1 MDQPGHTP
9 PRLISTL
16 REDITRGGFL
26 GSFKQEAREIEEF
39 FLSDREKEQLRSK
52 GWIWRWFVLAWWVLK
67 NSLLKLTSFRRILL
81 VIGLVLIFTIDLSI
95 TVGTQVSI
103 NYKGLGAICVLLVL
117 VLELKDKLL
126 ARNELESGR
135 AVQRAMQPDASP
147 SVPGWDLWLYT
158 RSANEVGGDLVD
170 FLRLDGGRCAVAI
183 GDVAGKGLGA
193 ALFMVKIQSTV
204 RALAPDFES
213 VDRLAAKLNAILLR
227 DGMPGKFASLF
238 FGRFGPGSGDLQFF
252 NAGHMPPLVLSA
264 DGIEELSKGNA
275 ALGLSAG
282 TVFETRVV
290 RLAAGESMV
299 VYSDGVTEAQNEAG
313 EFYGLDRF
321 RTVCKEDRMMA
332 AQALGE
338 KILAGIVAFEGN
350 ARRTDDLSLVILQRT
365 A

>member
-9 PRLISTL
+9 PRLIRTL

-26 GSFKQEAREIEEF
+26 GSLRHEAREIEEF
-39 FLSDREKEQLRSK
+39 FLSEREKEQLRNK

-81 VIGLVLIFTIDLSI
+81 VIGLILIFTIDVSMS
-95 TVGTQVSI
+95 VGTQVSI
-103 NYKGLGAICVLLVL
+103 NYKGLGAMCILLVL
-117 VLELKDKLL
+117 ILELKDKLL

-135 AVQRAMQPDASP
+135 EVQGAMQPETCP

-183 GDVAGKGLGA
+183 GDVAGKGLAA

-213 VDRLAAKLNAILLR
+213 IERLAAKLNAILLR

-238 FGRFGPGSGDLQFF
+238 FARFGPESGDLQFF
-252 NAGHMPPLVLSA
+252 NAGHMPPLILSA
-264 DGIEELSKGNA
+264 DGVEELSKGNA

-282 TVFETRVV
+282 TVFETRGL
-290 RLAAGESMV
+290 RLAAGGTMV
-299 VYSDGVTEAQNEAG
+299 VYSDGVTEAQNEDG
-313 EFYGLDRF
+313 EFYGLERF
-321 RTVCKEDRMMA
+321 RSICNQGRTLA

-338 KILAGIVAFEGN
+338 KILAGIALFEGTT
-350 ARRTDDLSLVILQRT
+350 RRSDDLSLVILRRT

>member
-9 PRLISTL
+9 PRLIPTL
-16 REDITRGGFL
+16 KEDITRGGFL

-52 GWIWRWFVLAWWVLK
+52 GRIWRWFVLAWWVLK
-67 NSLLKLTSFRRILL
+67 NSLLKLTSFRRIVL
-81 VIGLVLIFTIDLSI
+81 VIGLILIFSSDTN
-95 TVGTQVSI
+95 TNAGAEVSI
-103 NYKGLGAICVLLVL
+103 HYRSLGAICVLLVL

-147 SVPGWDLWLYT
+147 SIPGWNLWLYT

-193 ALFMVKIQSTV
+193 ALFMVKIQSTL
-204 RALAPDFES
+204 RALAPDFDS
-213 VDRLAAKLNAILLR
+213 VDRLAAKVNAILLR

-238 FGRFGPGSGDLQFF
+238 FARFGPESGDLQFF
-252 NAGHMPPLVLSA
+252 NAGHMPPLILSA

-290 RLAAGESMV
+290 RLAASASMV

-313 EFYGLDRF
+313 EFYGLDRL
-321 RTVCKEDRMMA
+321 RAICNEGRMMA

-338 KILAGIVAFEGN
+338 KVLVGIAAFEGN